1 MYTANVHQQQLL
13 VYVHVHE
20 HLQAVAAQLRRAQ
33 QLHAATTRWPGLHKH
48 GDRSIACCMCA
59 HHPLRYSSFEVVR
72 KLRAAIWSARMICFL
87 KATFNTIRS
96 QVRRSKALVWS
107 GSKLRRMSLPS
118 TAGLTWS
125 NVLPVDLRLHANAPV
140 FCDVIIGFC
149 LMESPHCSHH

>member
-1 MYTANVHQQQLL
+1 MS
-13 VYVHVHE
+13 
-20 HLQAVAAQLRRAQ
+20 QAF
-33 QLHAATTRWPGLHKH
+33 
-48 GDRSIACCMCA
+48 
-59 HHPLRYSSFEVVR
+59 RYSSFEVVR
-72 KLRAAIWSARMICFL
+72 KLQAPILSARMICFL

-140 FCDVIIGFC
+140 FCDVIIEFC
-149 LMESPHCSHH
+149 LMESPHCSHHYRKAKKLALFAKEPDQHQSLCQRLAANTLSLASMNTVMFKTDLMNTAIFFRSH